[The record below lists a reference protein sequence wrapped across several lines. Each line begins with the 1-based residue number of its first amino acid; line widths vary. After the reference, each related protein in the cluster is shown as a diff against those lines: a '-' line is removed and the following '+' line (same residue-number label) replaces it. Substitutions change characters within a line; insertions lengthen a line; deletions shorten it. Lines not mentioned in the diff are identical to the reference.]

1 MSRAPSLR
9 HRRGRSHL
17 LPVVALA
24 AALALPG
31 ALLPGVFAAGPQAH
45 AAEEPEELGPVPS
58 LVVAPETPV
67 LAADA
72 EQARFSVL
80 LRNPGDEPLAA
91 GVVSLRIDN
100 DRAEAPADLDA
111 AAERDALDLGRVEVA
126 ETPAGEDQ
134 VLEIAVPRGE
144 LPLVFTRVPG
154 VYPVRA
160 EFAPAATEGEDQ
172 AEGEDPQAQGGG
184 DADGEAAQGEADP
197 PGTEV
202 FPLRTTTPLIWETV
216 DAGSPVPVTL
226 VVPLVLPST
235 VRTLPSSAEI
245 AAAAPGLIELIDAAE
260 RHGATLAVDPR
271 IVAAIRALG
280 EAAPGSAS
288 TLLERLERTPLQV
301 FLLQFADADP
311 AVQAALGF
319 ESLLQPVGLDHAT
332 QFGRFEEPD
341 PADGDQQPPGDN
353 PAADQGAA
361 GDRGATDAD
370 DRSGEADT
378 GDAGGTGDAGDA
390 ADAGD
395 GTGVPPLDEL
405 LALPGAKAGAWPAG
419 GEVDT
424 STLELLQRSGL
435 DFVVLDSTNVASA
448 TGAQVALGEFE
459 ALVADAAMGEAT
471 RDSLAGATPVEQAA
485 GDAELASLLALAAQA
500 DAPGAVV
507 ALDRGALADSSEPL
521 RVFELLDELAWVQ
534 TVPESLQFTGTATLR
549 AAAPDEQRREL
560 LRATAT
566 RSEQIDG
573 LSPLLEHPEYLLE
586 YQRERLL
593 EAFATRYA
601 EPDVD
606 FAAVDALTKQRDEE
620 LLAGVQPV
628 TIENTQLVGTSS
640 QVPIT
645 LSNALPFDAAVSLH
659 VTPFSAAISLS
670 ERDFEASVPATGSA
684 SVLVPVHSRVS
695 SGESALM
702 LEVRDASGADSFST
716 ALQHLVLRTR
726 IEAIMLGALGAAA
739 ALLLGF
745 GVWRSVKRKRGEIPT
760 TGAIEVQ
767 AGPDEAR

>member
-1 MSRAPSLR
+1 M
-9 HRRGRSHL
+9 
-17 LPVVALA
+17 ALA

-31 ALLPGVFAAGPQAH
+31 ALLPGAFSAPQAR
-45 AAEEPEELGPVPS
+45 AAEEPGELGPMPS

-91 GVVSLRIDN
+91 GVVSLRIDD

-126 ETPAGEDQ
+126 ETPPGEDQ

-160 EFAPAATEGEDQ
+160 EFAPAATEGKDQ

-184 DADGEAAQGEADP
+184 DADGEAAQGEADTP
-197 PGTEV
+197 ETEV
-202 FPLRTTTPLIWETV
+202 FPLRATTPLIWETV

-245 AAAAPGLIELIDAAE
+245 AAAAPGLIELVDAAE
-260 RHGATLAVDPR
+260 RRGATLAVDPR

-319 ESLLQPVGLDHAT
+319 ESLLQPVGLDRAT
-332 QFGRFEEPD
+332 QFGRFEEPQPD
-341 PADGDQQPPGDN
+341 PADGGQQSSGDD

-361 GDRGATDAD
+361 GDGGATDAD
-370 DRSGEADT
+370 GGGTDAD
-378 GDAGGTGDAGDA
+378 DADDATGTGDAGDE
-390 ADAGD
+390 ADTDD
-395 GTGVPPLDEL
+395 GSGVPALGEL

-459 ALVADAAMGEAT
+459 ALVADAAMGGAT

-507 ALDRGALADSSEPL
+507 ALDRGALADSAEPM

-534 TVPESLQFTGTATLR
+534 TVPESLQLTGTATLR

-560 LRATAT
+560 LRATVA

-601 EPDVD
+601 GPDVD
-606 FAAVDALTKQRDEE
+606 FAAVDALTRQRDDE

-726 IEAIMLGALGAAA
+726 VEAIMLGALGAAA

-767 AGPDEAR
+767 AGPGDAR

>member
-1 MSRAPSLR
+1 M
-9 HRRGRSHL
+9 
-17 LPVVALA
+17 ALA

-31 ALLPGVFAAGPQAH
+31 ALLPGVFATAPQAR

-91 GVVSLRIDN
+91 GVVSLRIDD

-134 VLEIAVPRGE
+134 VIEIAVPRGE
-144 LPLVFTRVPG
+144 LPLVFTRAPG

-172 AEGEDPQAQGGG
+172 TEAEDPQAQGGG
-184 DADGEAAQGEADP
+184 DADGEAAQDEADP
-197 PGTEV
+197 PETEV
-202 FPLRTTTPLIWETV
+202 FPLRATTPLIWETV

-260 RHGATLAVDPR
+260 QHGATLAVDPR

-341 PADGDQQPPGDN
+341 PADDGQQPPGDD
-353 PAADQGAA
+353 PAADQGAS

-370 DRSGEADT
+370 DGGDGGADAD
-378 GDAGGTGDAGDA
+378 DATGTGDAGDA

-459 ALVADAAMGEAT
+459 ALVADAAMGGAA

-507 ALDRGALADSSEPL
+507 ALDRGALADSAEPL

-560 LRATAT
+560 LRATAA

-601 EPDVD
+601 EPHVD
-606 FAAVDALTKQRDEE
+606 FAAVDALTKQRDDE
-620 LLAGVQPV
+620 LLAGVRPV

-695 SGESALM
+695 SGESALL

-760 TGAIEVQ
+760 TGAIDVQ
-767 AGPDEAR
+767 ASPRESR